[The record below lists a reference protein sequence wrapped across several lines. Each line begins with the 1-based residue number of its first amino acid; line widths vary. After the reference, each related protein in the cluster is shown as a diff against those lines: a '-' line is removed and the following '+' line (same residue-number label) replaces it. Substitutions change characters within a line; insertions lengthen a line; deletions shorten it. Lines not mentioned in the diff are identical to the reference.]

1 MGVSVTMTRAK
12 AMMLSQGMTCTELAE
27 KAGVGRSNLSMLLNG
42 HWKPHGQVALLIA
55 YTLGWSGDPME
66 LFDDVTLKEV

>member
-27 KAGVGRSNLSMLLNG
+27 KAGVGRPNLSMLLNG
-42 HWKPHGQVALLIA
+42 HWKPHGQVAALVSDA
-55 YTLGWSGDPME
+55 LGWGGDQME